1 MEYPTKLSAWRHPRA
16 AGKGQTGVEGLVHG
30 RFITR
35 MSHGGSLGDS
45 VGKGLTGSKVY
56 LVNCT
61 ACNSKDQLSEA
72 MADDL
77 FKAVG
82 PEYISYA
89 CRQAALL
96 PVQQVLHIWRGQPSK
111 EHMVGLKGGDME
123 DSQERAGCER
133 HDQHTQSAGC

>member
-16 AGKGQTGVEGLVHG
+16 AGKGQTGVEGLVSG
-30 RFITR
+30 RVIAR
-35 MSHGGSLGDS
+35 ISHGGSLGDL
-45 VGKGLTGSKVY
+45 VGKGLTK
-56 LVNCT
+56 
-61 ACNSKDQLSEA
+61 SKDQLSTA

-77 FKAVG
+77 FIAVG
-82 PEYISYA
+82 PEYISFA

-123 DSQERAGCER
+123 DSQE
-133 HDQHTQSAGC
+133 